1 MPAEECVFCSII
13 SGEVPASIVHND
25 EHVLA
30 FMDAHPVNAG
40 HVLVI
45 PKSHAAHLS
54 ELEPDIGGEVF
65 KMAMKVSA
73 AVRRSS
79 IPCSAVNLIL
89 ADGSDAGQEI
99 FHVHLHVI
107 PRFKGD
113 NFSMSSRTRARPSR
127 DELGRLAAMI
137 SKSLGQ

>member
-1 MPAEECVFCSII
+1 MSAEECIFCRIVR
-13 SGEVPASIVHND
+13 GEVPASIVHED

-45 PKSHAAHLS
+45 PKSHAAYLS
-54 ELEPDIGGEVF
+54 ELEPDMGGEVF
-65 KMAMKVSA
+65 KAAMKVSA

-79 IPCSAVNLIL
+79 ILCNAVNLIL
-89 ADGSDAGQEI
+89 ADGRDAGQEI
-99 FHVHLHVI
+99 LHVHLHVI

-113 NFSMSSRTRARPSR
+113 NFSMSSRARARPSR
-127 DELGRLAAMI
+127 DDLGRLASMI
-137 SKSLGQ
+137 SKSYVQ